1 MTESQTGKAL
11 RQDWA
16 SDVLTR
22 QGKAH
27 CLWWP
32 LQLGVE
38 KKAYPKVSSY
48 KASAQELTN
57 LLQERCYIW
66 GSSWSFSHHSIRFR
80 AGVTHSSRSEWLLHR
95 PHRGRSME
103 MWEAPCFVQVSAYW
117 WPGLWLDQPLWFLLW
132 LHDALSNNCQETLRK
147 KKALLLASPRNYIEH
162 LGPYSKIAGRGRA
175 HLPGVLLLWGW
186 DWGVSGSA
194 SSILSG
200 EFNM

>member
-11 RQDWA
+11 RRDWA

-95 PHRGRSME
+95 PHRGGPWRCEKRHVLCRSQPTDDQDCDWTSLCGSYYDCTMPSAITVRKH
-103 MWEAPCFVQVSAYW
+103 WEKRKLYYLQV
-117 WPGLWLDQPLWFLLW
+117 L
-132 LHDALSNNCQETLRK
+132 EIT
-147 KKALLLASPRNYIEH
+147 
-162 LGPYSKIAGRGRA
+162 
-175 HLPGVLLLWGW
+175 
-186 DWGVSGSA
+186 
-194 SSILSG
+194 
-200 EFNM
+200 